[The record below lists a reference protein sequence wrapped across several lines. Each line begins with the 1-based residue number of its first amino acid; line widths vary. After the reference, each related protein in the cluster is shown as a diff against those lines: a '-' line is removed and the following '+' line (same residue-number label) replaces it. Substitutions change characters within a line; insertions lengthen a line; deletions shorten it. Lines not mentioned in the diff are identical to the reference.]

1 MERKPTHVSYVHV
14 ILTVSANPLH
24 SRPPKHL
31 AIWLWLYEGIENTR
45 AVHLVRFRIREENWE
60 YQQGSKVLHLTFG
73 IITYIHI
80 EHNIFIHIYLF
91 RGLIWINR
99 CWTMLR
105 NSICLNADC
114 KLHQQFR
121 TCVPINQN
129 KLFVFNFII
138 FFIIYCHLTYY
149 HHMPACIICALRCVA
164 VLQTNQK
171 SILFE

>member
-45 AVHLVRFRIREENWE
+45 AVAFGSVSDKGRKLRISTRE
-60 YQQGSKVLHLTFG
+60 QGVTFNLWYY
-73 IITYIHI
+73 YIHI